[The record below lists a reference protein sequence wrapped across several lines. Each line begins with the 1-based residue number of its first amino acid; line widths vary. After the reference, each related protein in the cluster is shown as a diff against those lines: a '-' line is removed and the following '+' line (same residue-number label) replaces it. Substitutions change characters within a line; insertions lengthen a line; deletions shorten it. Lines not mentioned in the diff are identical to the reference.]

1 MFQLAD
7 RRRRGGSGESN
18 ELSNAPFNKW
28 KKLIGNLPS
37 GKSLDETPKQEA
49 EDVKNKDE
57 RTETRGKGIYLDQY
71 KSNIKISNFVLD
83 FFSKFI
89 KRALRKSSTS
99 DDDQNAEDGTDTE
112 QHDSLPYDTL
122 TTKATTREIKPSFS
136 WGKTDFQNVARKA
149 IQLKKTKS
157 EIQPTK
163 SFEITTETKH
173 VQINDR
179 VNKDNSDINRN
190 IHSTREIFSP
200 RTESTPKD
208 VTIHQN
214 SDYNKTKYIKD
225 DSRRKEKSKHI
236 SRNRTGIK
244 NTFPIKEEIIRDEP
258 STSKVV
264 RENSGIIKIH
274 TIKEILNNTPIP
286 TNIRQDSESS
296 IWSDGIPVITI
307 SKTVSSENI
316 LDVCD
321 EPWAEEEP
329 STLNKNEDTQKFKP
343 KIRCV
348 LKKQATIDEDTIRY
362 FNDDIERNKSMVN
375 IIKAV
380 AEEDDDFS
388 EKLSPDTQNE
398 DSKGDEALTDKS
410 SSEDTEQKDSSVET
424 ILRSPQLI
432 DED

>member
-173 VQINDR
+173 VQINDK

-274 TIKEILNNTPIP
+274 TIKEILNNTPIS

-380 AEEDDDFS
+380 AEEDDDLS

-398 DSKGDEALTDKS
+398 DSKGDETLTDKS